1 MKPCLLFY
9 KLFNK
14 TSTMENESIKKKR
27 GRMVIGVITGLA
39 VGAIL
44 GFIGGIRTRD
54 VAVLWLLIGII
65 CGIIIGIGISRL
77 FSSGK
82 KNT

>member
-1 MKPCLLFY
+1 
-9 KLFNK
+9 
-14 TSTMENESIKKKR
+14 MENDSIKKKR

-65 CGIIIGIGISRL
+65 CGIIIGIGISSL
-77 FSSGK
+77 FSTGK
-82 KNT
+82 KST